1 MKTSDILSKQQLM
14 EFGVLFGPPPV
25 LTTEET
31 QHYEE
36 VWRSLIE
43 SLKPRDFLELLLI
56 KQVQTETWKILRYTR
71 HQSVGIERRFRQSLR
86 FQIQRRKEQKAR
98 REMLAREL
106 AEKTGRPITDFERL
120 IHLDGVVESSVYEV
134 DQILERTPTELAHN
148 EALEAGIAF
157 QEQLDRL
164 IDSAVRRRNQ
174 ALQVLELYRE
184 GLGQHWRKISDEIID
199 AAASEIGAPAKAI
212 EAPPLSTEAG

>member
-1 MKTSDILSKQQLM
+1 
-14 EFGVLFGPPPV
+14 
-25 LTTEET
+25 
-31 QHYEE
+31 
-36 VWRSLIE
+36 
-43 SLKPRDFLELLLI
+43 
-56 KQVQTETWKILRYTR
+56 
-71 HQSVGIERRFRQSLR
+71 
-86 FQIQRRKEQKAR
+86 
-98 REMLAREL
+98 MLAREL

-120 IHLDGVVESSVYEV
+120 IHLDGVVKSSVYEV

-164 IDSAVRRRNQ
+164 INSAVRRRNQ

>member
-86 FQIQRRKEQKAR
+86 FQFSEERSKRHD
-98 REMLAREL
+98 
-106 AEKTGRPITDFERL
+106 EKCSL
-120 IHLDGVVESSVYEV
+120 ESSLKK
-134 DQILERTPTELAHN
+134 LEGQSPT
-148 EALEAGIAF
+148 
-157 QEQLDRL
+157 
-164 IDSAVRRRNQ
+164 
-174 ALQVLELYRE
+174 
-184 GLGQHWRKISDEIID
+184 
-199 AAASEIGAPAKAI
+199 
-212 EAPPLSTEAG
+212 LSV